1 MQPETPA
8 MVQPNDS
15 TESCFLRQLE
25 LAVGKRNFEHW
36 FQDRIHLECDADNLS
51 IGVASPFLL
60 SWMQKQ
66 FRQPISQV
74 AHEVYGPAIRVRF
87 EVDSRISLPAA
98 VGQSTKGDDRKQP
111 VKLSVSRKRP
121 ATLQATRPGKRR
133 FSDLADFVSGP
144 CNELPLTASLQVG
157 DAPGTSFNP
166 LFLYGSVGVG
176 KTHLIEGVYRR
187 VRRKFPAAQVMF
199 LTSEAFTNYFV
210 QALREHTLPSF
221 RRRFRNVDV
230 LLVDDVDF
238 LGSKRAIQE
247 EFLHTFKQLESHGRQ
262 IVLTADRHPRLL
274 TKLSEELTTRFL
286 SGLVCRVEAPG
297 VETRKQIVRRKAAG
311 LKSEISDDAL
321 NFVAERFRNNVRELE
336 GALNCLS
343 TYYHMTRKRVGISVA
358 RRVLAD
364 LERDCIRVVRM
375 TDVER
380 VVCSFFGVPAD
391 DLKSSRRHRSVSRP
405 RMLAMFL
412 ARKLTQTAY
421 SEIGHYFGGRNH
433 STVMSAERKVKS
445 WLADGTPITVA
456 SQTWPLEEV
465 LEMLEQQLLAG

>member
-8 MVQPNDS
+8 MVQPKDS

-25 LAVGKRNFEHW
+25 TVVGKRNFEHW
-36 FQDRIHLECDADNLS
+36 FQDRIHLECDGDNLS
-51 IGVASPFLL
+51 IGVASPFLV

-66 FRQPISQV
+66 FRRPIAQV

-87 EVDSRISLPAA
+87 EVDSRISLPTAVEKPTEGAA
-98 VGQSTKGDDRKQP
+98 RKQRG
-111 VKLSVSRKRP
+111 KSSLSHQRP
-121 ATLQATRPGKRR
+121 TAAKASKPGKRR
-133 FSDLADFVSGP
+133 FADLADFVSGP

-176 KTHLIEGVYRR
+176 KTHLLEGVYRR
-187 VRRKFPAAQVMF
+187 LRRKFPAAQVMF

-286 SGLVCRVEAPG
+286 SGLVCRVEAPD
-297 VETRKQIVRRKAAG
+297 VETRKQIVRRKASRLNA
-311 LKSEISDDAL
+311 EISDEAL
-321 NFVAERFRNNVRELE
+321 DFVAERF
-336 GALNCLS
+336 
-343 TYYHMTRKRVGISVA
+343 
-358 RRVLAD
+358 
-364 LERDCIRVVRM
+364 
-375 TDVER
+375 
-380 VVCSFFGVPAD
+380 
-391 DLKSSRRHRSVSRP
+391 
-405 RMLAMFL
+405 
-412 ARKLTQTAY
+412 
-421 SEIGHYFGGRNH
+421 
-433 STVMSAERKVKS
+433 
-445 WLADGTPITVA
+445 
-456 SQTWPLEEV
+456 
-465 LEMLEQQLLAG
+465 